1 MRWWTEREAREER
14 THRTALLLRLLC
26 TWDPG
31 WLCSAGPLTTILPKE
46 GKLAQGK
53 GRGQRKIAGVSRD
66 IGYDANP
73 VSVPAVKIFCSGL
86 EANFY
91 LEKWSCSDVSSP
103 GFGLM
108 VSTASWVSKTVV

>member
-1 MRWWTEREAREER
+1 
-14 THRTALLLRLLC
+14 LL
-26 TWDPG
+26 
-31 WLCSAGPLTTILPKE
+31 KE

-53 GRGQRKIAGVSRD
+53 GTAKEKSPEFHRPM
-66 IGYDANP
+66 GYDANRD
-73 VSVPAVKIFCSGL
+73 SVPTVKISCSGL